1 MALAKPERKISGGKD
16 FAVEL
21 LKYLAMGSVQ
31 KTEWEVPFLDI
42 SVPAGFPSPAADY
55 LEERINLNNYLIK
68 NPSAT
73 FVVRCTGD
81 SMINAFIP
89 IRCYLLVDRS
99 LTAQNGDIVLAHLH
113 GEFTVKFLRKND
125 HKCWLVPANRKYRE
139 VEITPEMGMAI
150 WGVVISIITNP
161 KEIRHAGFG

>member
-1 MALAKPERKISGGKD
+1 M
-16 FAVEL
+16 
-21 LKYLAMGSVQ
+21 LKYLAMHSVQ
-31 KTEWEVPFLDI
+31 RGELEVPFLDI

-55 LEERINLNNYLIK
+55 MEERINLNNYLIK
-68 NPSAT
+68 NPHAT
-73 FVVRCTGD
+73 FVVRCSGD

-89 IRCYLLVDRS
+89 TRCYLLVDRS

-125 HKCWLVPANRKYRE
+125 YKCWLVPANRKYQE
-139 VEITPEMGMAI
+139 VEITPESGMVI

-161 KEIRHAGFG
+161 KEIRHVGFG